1 MAQKLAEHTDGIDH
15 YTREP
20 QVFEVDPTYTRLH
33 EPDELLCAYLS
44 AVGKGKRRLPPPVE
58 SFTGIVSH
66 KIVSVGSKVAFILR
80 RLIRGQKQRLGSF
93 FEIAPSRSDMVAT
106 FLAMLELMKARRIRV
121 DGDGEAAQVLLL
133 RRSDKSS
140 HSFTQG
146 EADHL

>member
-1 MAQKLAEHTDGIDH
+1 MAQKLAEHTDGFDH

-33 EPDELLCAYLS
+33 EPDELLSAYLS

-80 RLIRGQKQRLGSF
+80 RLIRGQKQRLESF

-133 RRSDKSS
+133 RRSDKLS
-140 HSFTQG
+140 HSFSEG
-146 EADHL
+146 EADHF

>member
-1 MAQKLAEHTDGIDH
+1 M
-15 YTREP
+15 
-20 QVFEVDPTYTRLH
+20 
-33 EPDELLCAYLS
+33 
-44 AVGKGKRRLPPPVE
+44 E

-80 RLIRGQKQRLGSF
+80 RLIRGQKQRLESF